1 MTCFLGVTN
10 FDKPTSQGAT
20 STDPSGD
27 PHDHLAVHCDTAER
41 SISPS
46 RSPGTIEDVN
56 CDPPEMCIDSTR
68 FSASDVLD
76 LKKTED
82 KRLGISEHGSGPP
95 FSQGTT
101 SPTSYNVESNP
112 SGVHIHTLDG
122 STPLCRS
129 SGVPRETEVQYRI
142 SVSRLKPVK
151 LDDQRL

>member
-95 FSQGTT
+95 FSQGTN
-101 SPTSYNVESNP
+101 SPTSTTWNAILPVCAFIHLTVRRP
-112 SGVHIHTLDG
+112 SAARRGFLAKLKF
-122 STPLCRS
+122 ST
-129 SGVPRETEVQYRI
+129 G
-142 SVSRLKPVK
+142 
-151 LDDQRL
+151 